1 MAEIK
6 PEILKNANI
15 FLKMLTDKGISI
27 DSAYIYGSYAT
38 NSYSDL
44 SDIDLAIVSDMFD
57 GNILT
62 DIDKFIGL
70 TRKVDNRIS
79 VLPLNKESLD
89 SFFVQK
95 EVIQKGYKIY

>member
-6 PEILKNANI
+6 SEILNIANI
-15 FLKMLTDKGISI
+15 FLKLLAERGISV
-27 DSAYIYGSYAT
+27 SAAYIYGSYANQT
-38 NSYSDL
+38 ASEL
-44 SDIDLAIVSDMFD
+44 SDIDMAIVSDMFD

-79 VLPLNKESLD
+79 VLPLNQESLN
-89 SFFVQK
+89 SYFVRK
-95 EVIQKGYKIY
+95 EVIQKGYQIY